1 MVHLPVPYSHRH
13 TRGGGYPG
21 AGSLPLTRTEQL
33 LARRLWWKDGR
44 EWYISRCRTA
54 TVIPA
59 EMGIQGRGVF
69 LSPGPNSYWPAVVA
83 EGRPRVVHLPVPYSH
98 RHTRGGGYPEAGSL
112 PLTRTE
118 QLLARRLWRKG
129 DREWYISRCR
139 TATVIPAEAGYP
151 GAGSLPLTRT
161 EQLLARRLW
170 RKGDREWYI
179 SRCRTSTVIPAE
191 AGIQGRGVF
200 LSPGLS
206 SYSRGGCGARAAAS
220 GTSPGAVQPPSYPRR
235 RVSRGGESSSH
246 QEPPCKGI
254 PPGAAGGGY
263 PGAGSLPLTRTEQL
277 LARRL
282 WRKGDREWYI
292 SRCRTSTSYPRRRV
306 SRGGESSS
314 HQDRTV
320 TRGGCGARTTASG
333 TFGLLRAVAAPVP
346 HPVRGGDHVHPVA
359 FGGGLS
365 RAARG
370 GHRR

>member
-1 MVHLPVPYSHRH
+1 MAQGRPRVVHFPVPYSHRH

-33 LARRLWWKDGR
+33 LARRLWRKGGR

-59 EMGIQGRGVF
+59 EAGIQGRGVF
-69 LSPGPNSYWPAVVA
+69 LSPGPNSYWRGGCGGRTAASGTSPGAVQPPSYPRRWVSRGGESSSHQDRTVTGAAVVA

-246 QEPPCKGI
+246 Q
-254 PPGAAGGGY
+254 
-263 PGAGSLPLTRTEQL
+263 
-277 LARRL
+277 
-282 WRKGDREWYI
+282 D
-292 SRCRTSTSYPRRRV
+292 
-306 SRGGESSS
+306 
-314 HQDRTV
+314 
-320 TRGGCGARTTASG
+320 
-333 TFGLLRAVAAPVP
+333 
-346 HPVRGGDHVHPVA
+346 
-359 FGGGLS
+359 
-365 RAARG
+365 
-370 GHRR
+370 